1 MNMAAPVQKEALWSK
16 TFIYLLALGMLTFI
30 AFFMINPVIARF
42 SQNLGAT
49 LAFAG
54 VVAGL
59 FSLTAL
65 AARPMG
71 AVIVDRLNKKTILI
85 IASGVMAVST
95 LGYAISVNVAMV
107 VFFRVIQGIAFAVST
122 TATSAM
128 IATVVPRSRLGEGVG
143 YYGMSNILAIAIGPN
158 IGIWVADAWG
168 YPQCFA
174 VAGVIMLVST
184 SIMFLIP
191 FTWQRPVL
199 AEHIRRRITWSDM
212 ISLRV
217 LPLAIINGIFS
228 FSNGISTTF
237 LKQVGEQRH
246 IANVALY
253 FTVMAASVVLMRP
266 FIGKVSDR
274 KGLGYIVYPAFIM
287 VALDSILLARAN
299 VLWVVL
305 IAGVFKAFGQGAAF
319 PSLQAACLKKHDV
332 ASSGVAAT
340 TFFIGADIG
349 QGVGP
354 MIGGAITQA
363 WSFAATFYFTAG
375 LLLVGFVAFWLIQRY
390 EKKRG
395 DRSDGS
401 AAIAEAG

>member
-1 MNMAAPVQKEALWSK
+1 MVTPEHKEALWSK
-16 TFIYLLALGMLTFI
+16 TFIYLLALGMLSFI
-30 AFFMINPVIARF
+30 AFFMINPVIAKF

-71 AVIVDRLNKKTILI
+71 AVVVDRLNKKTVLI
-85 IASGVMAVST
+85 VASAVMAVST
-95 LGYAISVNVAMV
+95 LGYAISTSVAMV
-107 VFFRVIQGIAFAVST
+107 VFFRVIQGIAFAVSS

-143 YYGMSNILAIAIGPN
+143 YYGMSNIMAIAIGPN
-158 IGIWVADAWG
+158 VGIWIADAWG
-168 YPQCFA
+168 YQQCFA
-174 VAGVIMLVST
+174 VAGVIMVVST
-184 SIMFLIP
+184 AIMFLIP
-191 FTWQRPVL
+191 FTWQRPAL
-199 AEHIRRRITWSDM
+199 AEHGRRSITWSDM
-212 ISLRV
+212 ISLKV

-228 FSNGISTTF
+228 FSNGITSTF
-237 LKQVGEQRH
+237 LKQVGEQRNIPN
-246 IANVALY
+246 IAFY
-253 FTVMAASVVLMRP
+253 FTVMAAAVVLMRP

-274 KGLGYIVYPAFIM
+274 KGLGYIVYPAFIL
-287 VALDSILLARAN
+287 VALDSILLAHAN

-319 PSLQAACLKKHDV
+319 PSLQAACLKKHDI
-332 ASSGVAAT
+332 AKSGVAAT

-349 QGVGP
+349 QGLGP
-354 MIGGAITQA
+354 MVGGAITQA

-375 LLLVGFVAFWLIQRY
+375 LLLVGFVAFMFIMRH
-390 EKKRG
+390 EKKQG
-395 DRSDGS
+395 DLSDGPAEIT
-401 AAIAEAG
+401 AAS